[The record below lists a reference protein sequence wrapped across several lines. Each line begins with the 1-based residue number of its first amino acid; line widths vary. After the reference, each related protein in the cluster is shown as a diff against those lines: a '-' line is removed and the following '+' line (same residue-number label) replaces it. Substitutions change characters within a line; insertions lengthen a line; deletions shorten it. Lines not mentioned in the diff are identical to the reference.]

1 MRRRHDLPFDD
12 CVSQEPN
19 RPASK
24 AGRRLAAGER
34 DQLGLL
40 LAIEDRRNRRRFALL
55 AGQHRVKPLLHQLC
69 PDALDHGD
77 VGVECLAD
85 RLVRPALTSYALVGL
100 EQDAG
105 LQNGLGRSL
114 AFRDQIVQSLSLVR
128 VEPHQEFLVGHG
140 LPPCRMT
147 PTGQESVFAR
157 KCNRPPTRRFS
168 WVEPLGQTRN
178 IPIVF
183 VSISDPIGEGFIASF
198 AHPGGNVT
206 GFTNFE
212 SSMTGKWVE
221 LLKHIAPEIT
231 RVGFLF
237 NPQATA
243 GGGSYFLRPI
253 DNAASAFKVKA
264 VMALVHDD
272 DEIEATFAALAR
284 EPGAGAVLLPDIFT
298 TAHHLLVVTLAER
311 YRVPTVYSY
320 RFMAERGGLVSYGV
334 DVDNLFERAATY
346 VDRILNGAKPT
357 DLPVQAPTKFELAV
371 NQKTAK
377 ALGLTIPPMLL
388 AIADKVIE

>member
-1 MRRRHDLPFDD
+1 MTWPRNLVAQGIGKRRIGVLM
-12 CVSQEPN
+12 E
-19 RPASK
+19 
-24 AGRRLAAGER
+24 LAADEPQARSNVAALQRGLYK
-34 DQLGLL
+34 LGWSQGSNVWIDYRWAPDDPVLVWKFAKEL
-40 LAIEDRRNRRRFALL
+40 IE
-55 AGQHRVKPLLHQLC
+55 
-69 PDALDHGD
+69 
-77 VGVECLAD
+77 
-85 RLVRPALTSYALVGL
+85 
-100 EQDAG
+100 
-105 LQNGLGRSL
+105 LQPEV
-114 AFRDQIVQSLSLVR
+114 IVAHSSPVVSTL
-128 VEPHQEFLVGHG
+128 
-140 LPPCRMT
+140 
-147 PTGQESVFAR
+147 
-157 KCNRPPTRRFS
+157 
-168 WVEPLGQTRN
+168 LGQTRN

-237 NPQATA
+237 NPQTTA

-272 DEIEATFAALAR
+272 DEIEAAFAGLAR

-298 TAHHLLVVTLAER
+298 LAHHLLVVTLAER
-311 YRVPTVYSY
+311 YRVPTVYGY
-320 RFMAERGGLVSYGV
+320 RFMAERGGLISYGV
-334 DVDNLFERAATY
+334 DIDNLFERAATY
-346 VDRILNGAKPT
+346 VDQIIKGVKPA
-357 DLPVQAPTKFELAV
+357 DLPVQAPTKFELAI

>member
-1 MRRRHDLPFDD
+1 MTWPRNLVAQGIGKRRIGVLM
-12 CVSQEPN
+12 E
-19 RPASK
+19 
-24 AGRRLAAGER
+24 LAADEPQARSNVAALQRGLYK
-34 DQLGLL
+34 LGWSQGSNVWIDYRWAPDDPVLVWKFAKEL
-40 LAIEDRRNRRRFALL
+40 IE
-55 AGQHRVKPLLHQLC
+55 
-69 PDALDHGD
+69 
-77 VGVECLAD
+77 
-85 RLVRPALTSYALVGL
+85 
-100 EQDAG
+100 
-105 LQNGLGRSL
+105 LQPEV
-114 AFRDQIVQSLSLVR
+114 IVAHSSPVVSTL
-128 VEPHQEFLVGHG
+128 
-140 LPPCRMT
+140 
-147 PTGQESVFAR
+147 
-157 KCNRPPTRRFS
+157 
-168 WVEPLGQTRN
+168 LGQTRN

-237 NPQATA
+237 NPQTTA

-253 DNAASAFKVKA
+253 DNAASAFKIKA

-272 DEIEATFAALAR
+272 DEIEAAFAGLAR

-298 TAHHLLVVTLAER
+298 LAHHLLVVTLAER
-311 YRVPTVYSY
+311 YRVPTVYGY
-320 RFMAERGGLVSYGV
+320 RFMAERGGLISYGV
-334 DVDNLFERAATY
+334 DIDNLFERAATY
-346 VDRILNGAKPT
+346 VDQIIKGVKPA
-357 DLPVQAPTKFELAV
+357 DLPVQAPTKFELAI